1 MKKEQKHKQ
10 TFFSIVSNNL
20 FVLNIVW
27 KISKSRFFLK
37 FFMTIISSIIPT
49 LNILITRYIIALV
62 ESNSIKDKT
71 NFRQVFGVLILLMC
85 LQIIPKIFSVWNST
99 LIEPILASKVN
110 QYMNELF
117 IDKAK
122 SFDYINFENPVFYD
136 KYTRALGQVE
146 SLPHTVFNTF
156 FNLFASIISMTSLI
170 VLIIS
175 MDWIIILFAI
185 FGVCASFAQSMIMA
199 KLNYSTN
206 IVLTPISRR
215 QNYIKRILY
224 IPDYA
229 KDIKC
234 SDVILTG
241 KKYYIQSLKEMIRV
255 LKQYGMKVAIINT
268 GITILSFISSAT
280 MMILLFERVWIGIYM
295 ISDFTALTS
304 SVTQLEN
311 VLNQFLTT
319 ITGLYSN
326 SMYIE
331 DLKFVYNYKNKSQ
344 ENKKYRAFDLSKPCK
359 IEVRNLYFRYPNA
372 NEYALYNI
380 SFTIMPGEKVSIVGL
395 NGSGKTTLI
404 KLLLRFYEPE
414 QGEIFINDINIKEYN
429 KEDLQKNIGVVFQ
442 DHHVYAYTTK
452 ENIAFEEKII
462 ENTYDVLGRLGMYK
476 KIQAFPDGFNT
487 YLSKEFYE
495 TGLYL
500 SGGELQKICIA
511 RALNKPSGLYI
522 FDEPSS
528 ALDIMSENNMN
539 EVMMNSS
546 HKTMIFISHR
556 LSTVVMADK
565 ILVLQNGKLEECGNH
580 SELIQKDGIYSELY
594 RHQMKQY

>member
-1 MKKEQKHKQ
+1 MFANDIRPDAKAAWVSYFKRKYKNPDDIYHLESIVDLVKRAKEGEKVFPDNIDIVTGGFPCQD
-10 TFFSIVSNNL
+10 FSIAGKRLGFNSHKSHNGEKLEVDEPSIENRGQLYMWMREVVTLTKPLMFVAENVKGLTNLDDVKEVIERDFSNAGDGGYL
-20 FVLNIVW
+20 VLPARVLHSADYGVPQSRERVIFYGFKKSALKSKALEELTQNI
-27 KISKSRFFLK
+27 ISK
-37 FFMTIISSIIPT
+37 
-49 LNILITRYIIALV
+49 
-62 ESNSIKDKT
+62 E
-71 NFRQVFGVLILLMC
+71 
-85 LQIIPKIFSVWNST
+85 
-99 LIEPILASKVN
+99 
-110 QYMNELF
+110 
-117 IDKAK
+117 
-122 SFDYINFENPVFYD
+122 YD
-136 KYTRALGQVE
+136 
-146 SLPHTVFNTF
+146 P
-156 FNLFASIISMTSLI
+156 
-170 VLIIS
+170 
-175 MDWIIILFAI
+175 
-185 FGVCASFAQSMIMA
+185 
-199 KLNYSTN
+199 
-206 IVLTPISRR
+206 
-215 QNYIKRILY
+215 
-224 IPDYA
+224 
-229 KDIKC
+229 
-234 SDVILTG
+234 
-241 KKYYIQSLKEMIRV
+241 
-255 LKQYGMKVAIINT
+255 
-268 GITILSFISSAT
+268 
-280 MMILLFERVWIGIYM
+280 
-295 ISDFTALTS
+295 
-304 SVTQLEN
+304 
-311 VLNQFLTT
+311 
-319 ITGLYSN
+319 SN